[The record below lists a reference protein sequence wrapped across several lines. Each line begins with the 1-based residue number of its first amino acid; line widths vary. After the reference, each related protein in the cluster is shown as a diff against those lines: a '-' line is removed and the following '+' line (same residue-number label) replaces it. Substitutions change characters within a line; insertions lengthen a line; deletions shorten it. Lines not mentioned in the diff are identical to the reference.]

1 MQATPNRAKPDGT
14 ATMESTPDG
23 TTEIIAVGTV
33 DTRTAGA
40 GTNAIGMIGMT
51 VMTVMSGE
59 IAMVATTVAAVTEA
73 KRQDVLGKE
82 LARFAGSF

>member
-1 MQATPNRAKPDGT
+1 MQATPNRAKPNGT

-51 VMTVMSGE
+51 VMSAE
-59 IAMVATTVAAVTEA
+59 IAMVATTVAAVNGA
-73 KRQDVLGKE
+73 KRQD
-82 LARFAGSF
+82 A

>member
-1 MQATPNRAKPDGT
+1 
-14 ATMESTPDG
+14 MESTPDG

-40 GTNAIGMIGMT
+40 GTNAIGMIGMIG
-51 VMTVMSGE
+51 MTVMSAE